1 MKYKE
6 KKRDS
11 DLFLQVIEKEDD
23 EEGNTSE
30 PILEK
35 IRL

>member
-11 DLFLQVIEKEDD
+11 ALFLHVIVKEDD

-30 PILEK
+30 PILGK
-35 IRL
+35 FQL